1 MKAGT
6 FRIETRE
13 DPPRGGLY
21 ELECTTHFDLVEIA
35 TGRVLMSFEGTYSA
49 SFGGDGQWS
58 DGAWSGVRLVE
69 LVDDGAVL
77 LVYRAGQE
85 VPERRPLAAPEGAPP
100 IPPEPEGGHFP

>member
-1 MKAGT
+1 MNKGP
-6 FRIETRE
+6 FRIEIRE

-21 ELECTTHFDLVEIA
+21 ELECSTHFDLVEVA

-69 LVDDGAVL
+69 LADDGAAL
-77 LVYRAGQE
+77 LVYRADQE
-85 VPERRPLAAPEGAPP
+85 VPERRPLVAPEGGPP
-100 IPPEPEGGHFP
+100 ILPGPEGGHWP